1 MPWQCDQGI
10 DLKER
15 PSTTNTISIFTM
27 KTWVVSRFLHMRMF
41 PQGPAVLFL
50 LAGTS
55 LTVTPE
61 TEASAYRCFDRQTGE
76 QVAISDIDITTPSVS
91 CLPNDGTTTAP
102 DGNGDSDPDDDDDST
117 PSTPAPSTTTLDP
130 LAIQRALNLAR
141 GTAVSLNGG
150 LSQYRPGACMFA
162 SINNNPCITRAD
174 SEGIEFTIPGG
185 PPGWEQNGDG
195 PSMITVVVISADGR
209 SVLET
214 RNN

>member
-1 MPWQCDQGI
+1 
-10 DLKER
+10 
-15 PSTTNTISIFTM
+15 M
-27 KTWVVSRFLHMRMF
+27 KTRVVNRFPHMRMSA
-41 PQGPAVLFL
+41 PGPAVLIL
-50 LAGTS
+50 LASTS
-55 LTVTPE
+55 LAVAPKA
-61 TEASAYRCFDRQTGE
+61 EASAYRCFDRQTGE

-102 DGNGDSDPDDDDDST
+102 GGNDDSDPDDDDFNPGQVPEGNDDDEDDDDDTDPT

-130 LAIQRALNLAR
+130 LAARRAINLAR

-162 SINNNPCITRAD
+162 STKDNPCITRAD

-185 PPGWEQNGDG
+185 PPGWEQNGEG
-195 PSMITVVVISADGR
+195 PSTITVVVISADGR
-209 SVLET
+209 SVLES

>member
-1 MPWQCDQGI
+1 MSDFH
-10 DLKER
+10 
-15 PSTTNTISIFTM
+15 SAAA
-27 KTWVVSRFLHMRMF
+27 
-41 PQGPAVLFL
+41 AVFL
-50 LAGTS
+50 LASGT
-55 LTVTPE
+55 VMITPE
-61 TEASAYRCFDRQTGE
+61 AEASAYRCFDRQTGE
-76 QVAISDIDITTPSVS
+76 QVAVSEIDITTPSVS

-102 DGNGDSDPDDDDDST
+102 DENSDLDPDDDDFNPGQVPEGNDEDNDDDDLT
-117 PSTPAPSTTTLDP
+117 PSTPAPSTTTIDP
-130 LAIQRALNLAR
+130 LATQRAINLAR

-174 SEGIEFTIPGG
+174 SGGIEFTIPGG